1 MKQIYLVLTLA
12 LSYLGLTAQSGNSLN
27 LDGTDDVVSITNVT
41 TATFTLEATIKV
53 LSPSPTGVMAY
64 EGAGILDSDV
74 GGDAFDFIFSVLN
87 DKLCFW
93 DGSSYINIAGNTN
106 VVDGNWHH
114 VAVVRE
120 ANVSL
125 RLYVDG
131 VLDAEIFGVDT
142 TVLNDNPNI
151 YIGAAYVD
159 SRFLNTDI
167 DEVRIW
173 NYARSINEIDHYKG
187 CELTGNESGLVSY
200 YQFNQG
206 VANADNAAITTLIDN
221 SPNGNDGT
229 LMNFTLDS
237 SASNWTD
244 TSAITTGDTCATLS
258 LNTITGNNTQ
268 YVLFPNPSSDFIEIQ
283 GLSKTERYALYN
295 MLGHKLNLGLTM
307 KGDKIDIRHLSNG
320 LYFLKFT
327 NGDTIKF
334 IKE

>member
-1 MKQIYLVLTLA
+1 MKQIYLVLALT
-12 LSYLGLTAQSGNSLN
+12 LSYLGLAAQSGNSLN
-27 LDGTDDVVSITNVT
+27 LDGTDDVVSINNVT

-120 ANVSL
+120 ANESL

-142 TVLNDNPNI
+142 TVLNDNSNI

-159 SRFLNTDI
+159 NRYLNTDI

-173 NYARSINEIDHYKG
+173 NYARTTNEIDHYKS
-187 CELTGNESGLVSY
+187 CELTGNESGLLSY

-206 VANADNAAITTLIDN
+206 VANADNTAVSTLTDN
-221 SPNGNDGT
+221 SPNGNNGT
-229 LMNFTLDS
+229 LMNFTLDTN
-237 SASNWTD
+237 ASNWTD
-244 TSAITTGDTCATLS
+244 TSLITTGDTCATLS
-258 LNTITGNNTQ
+258 LNDLAVNNAQ
-268 YVLFPNPSSDFIEIQ
+268 YVLFPNPSTDFIEIQ
-283 GLSKTERYALYN
+283 GLSKTETYNLYDV
-295 MLGHKLNLGLTM
+295 LGNKLNLGGIV
-307 KGDKIDIRHLSNG
+307 KGDKIDIRHLASG
-320 LYFLKFT
+320 LYFLKF
-327 NGDTIKF
+327 NSGSTIKF